1 MIQELNRLMTYI
13 EERLTKEISLTEA
26 AKTIGLSEYHLKRT
40 FSFIAGISLAEYVR
54 NRRLALAN
62 SDLIKGESVTEVA
75 FKYGYQSVEGFS
87 RAFREWSG
95 FLPSEII
102 KNQFQKSFPPLSF
115 YINVKGGVS
124 MDFKIEEKP
133 TFNLVGVSKR
143 VPIQFEGTNK
153 AVQDLAQ
160 SMTEKQRTEMR
171 ELGNMYPNQVLNAS
185 YAFDEGR
192 MEETG
197 ELTHFIGFATTQEN
211 FFDDLEQLPIAKH
224 KWAIFPNKGPF
235 PQTLQDTWGKIYSEW
250 LPSSNY
256 ELVQAPEISFTNY
269 DEGLE
274 NCYSEIRVIVTG
286 KQIGRAHV

>member
-13 EERLTKEISLTEA
+13 EERLTKEISLAEA
-26 AKTIGLSEYHLKRT
+26 AKTMGLSEYHLKRT
-40 FSFIAGISLAEYVR
+40 FSFIAGISLVEYVR

-153 AVQDLAQ
+153 VVQELAQ
-160 SMTEKQRTEMR
+160 SMREKQRTEMR
-171 ELGNMYPNQVLNAS
+171 KLGNMYPNQVLNAS
-185 YAFDEGR
+185 YGFDEGR

-211 FFDDLEQLPIAKH
+211 IFDDLEQLPIAKH

-274 NCYSEIRVIVTG
+274 SCYSEIWVAV
-286 KQIGRAHV
+286 KEK

>member
-13 EERLTKEISLTEA
+13 EERLTKEISLAEA

-40 FSFIAGISLAEYVR
+40 FSFIAGISLVEYVR

-102 KNQFQKSFPPLSF
+102 KSQFQKSFPPLSF

-269 DEGLE
+269 DGGLE
-274 NCYSEIRVIVTG
+274 NCYSEIWVAV
-286 KQIGRAHV
+286 KEK

>member
-1 MIQELNRLMTYI
+1 VEEMIQELNRLMTYI
-13 EERLTKEISLTEA
+13 EERLTKEISLAEA
-26 AKTIGLSEYHLKRT
+26 AKTMGLSEYHLKRT
-40 FSFIAGISLAEYVR
+40 FSFIAGISLVEYVR

-133 TFNLVGVSKR
+133 RFNLVGVSKR

-153 AVQDLAQ
+153 VVQELAQ

-171 ELGNMYPNQVLNAS
+171 KLGNMYPNQVLNAS
-185 YAFDEGR
+185 YGFDEGR

-211 FFDDLEQLPIAKH
+211 LFDDLEQLPIARH

-274 NCYSEIRVIVTG
+274 NCYSEIWVAV
-286 KQIGRAHV
+286 KEK